1 MGLSTSLYSGVA
13 GLINNGNAMQVIGD
27 NIANTNTMGFK
38 AGTFTFQ
45 DIMAQYLN
53 SARAG
58 SQVGRGSAMND
69 VVSQFQQG
77 SFESTNSATDLAIA
91 GNGFFIVSNP
101 NKENSQYFTRAGQFH
116 IDQYGYLVN
125 AGGYR
130 VQGWEMETRPG
141 ESEGEIVGAIGDIQ
155 ISNTSAPVAT
165 TNILT
170 SVNLYS
176 RQEETVTT
184 KYLFNHW
191 ADTAGEMESNI
202 DYQYST
208 TINVYDSLGNTH
220 EITISFD
227 PTTAERQ
234 WEFIVTMDPLEDK
247 SGIPDTDPYKGVLMR
262 GLVQFT
268 PQGQIEKVFE
278 SEFVTQFSGASTFT
292 LTNRTAS
299 SAIENPL
306 RQTDL
311 ELVRLTNSSTY
322 IGGIYLRSG
331 APGTPG
337 SGPWTIVNY
346 NSLSGTTTLYRYS
359 GGVLAQSMTVVTAAS
374 TNTSQEIQRYE
385 GELGTLIRYSGAGG
399 MSASVSDLNIRR
411 DLLFA
416 IDPND
421 PSTAIFLS
429 SAFSNM
435 YIVDY
440 DPDTGKIF
448 FATSA
453 GGTPAFSGGYA
464 VEGEWFPVTWGTNN
478 LPQVLTYF
486 IPPTGQID
494 QTTGF
499 DPSAQPIEINFG
511 AHPITTTNHLTQW
524 IIEPITSSQFANR
537 SNTLLYD
544 QDGYGAGFLE
554 NISVDT
560 EGIIS
565 GSYSNGRIVNLNQLA
580 LARFN
585 SNIDLFKEGGNLWSE
600 TTDSGSPVTGQ
611 PTSNGLGSIAS
622 FALEQSNVDIGTEFV
637 KLITTQRAF
646 QANSRIITTTDD
658 LLNEVISLKR

>member
-13 GLINNGNAMQVIGD
+13 GLVNNGNAMQVIGD

-45 DIMAQYLN
+45 DIMAQYIN

-58 SQVGRGSAMND
+58 SQVGRGSSMND
-69 VVSQFQQG
+69 VVPVFQQG
-77 SFESTNSATDLAIA
+77 SFESTNSPTDLAIA

-116 IDQYGYLVN
+116 VDQYGYMVN
-125 AGGYR
+125 SAAYR
-130 VQGWEMETRPG
+130 VQGWEMETKPG
-141 ESEGEIVGAIGDIQ
+141 ETTGEIVGAIGDIQ

-170 SVNLYS
+170 AINLDS
-176 RQEETVTT
+176 RQEDPISS
-184 KYLFNHW
+184 KYLFNNW
-191 ADTAGEMESNI
+191 DDKNGDVESNI

-208 TINVYDSLGNTH
+208 TLNVYDSLGNTH
-220 EITISFD
+220 EITIYFD
-227 PTTAERQ
+227 PTNAERQ
-234 WEFIVTMDPLEDK
+234 WEYIVTMNPIEDK

-268 PQGQIEKVFE
+268 PQGQIENIFE
-278 SEFVTQFSGASTFT
+278 SEYITQFSGANLYT
-292 LTNRTAS
+292 LTNGTAS
-299 SAIENPL
+299 SAISNPL

-322 IGGIYLRSG
+322 IDGIFLRSG
-331 APGTPG
+331 AAGTAG
-337 SGPWTIVNY
+337 TGPWTIVNY
-346 NSLSGTTTLYRYS
+346 NTLSGTTTLYRFS
-359 GGVLAQSMTVVTAAS
+359 GGALAQSMTVITAAS

-385 GELGTLIRYSGAGG
+385 AELGNLILYSAAGG
-399 MSASVSDLNIRR
+399 SASVIDLNIRR

-421 PSTAIFLS
+421 PATAIFLS
-429 SAFSNM
+429 GAFGNI

-440 DPDTGKIF
+440 DAATDKIY

-453 GGTPAFSGGYA
+453 AGVPAYSGTYS
-464 VEGEWFPVTWGTNN
+464 VEGEWFPITWGENN
-478 LPQVLTYF
+478 LPQVLPYF

-494 QTTGF
+494 QETGY

-511 AHPITTTNHLTQW
+511 AHPANTSQHLNQW
-524 IIEPITSSQFANR
+524 IIEAITSSQYANR
-537 SNTLLYD
+537 SNTLFYD

-565 GSYSNGRIVNLNQLA
+565 GSYSNGRIVNLAQLA

-585 SNIDLFKEGGNLWSE
+585 SNIDLYKEGGNLWRE
-600 TTDSGSPVTGQ
+600 TTSSGAPITGQ
-611 PTSNGLGSIAS
+611 ARTNGLGSIAS
-622 FALEQSNVDIGTEFV
+622 NALEQSTVDIGTEFV

>member
-45 DIMAQYLN
+45 DIMSQYVN
-53 SARAG
+53 SARSG
-58 SQVGRGSAMND
+58 SQVGRGSSMND
-69 VVSQFQQG
+69 VTSIFQQG
-77 SFESTNSATDLAIA
+77 SFESTNSATDLAVA

-101 NKENSQYFTRAGQFH
+101 NKENSQYYTRAGQFH
-116 IDQYGYLVN
+116 VDQYGYLVN
-125 AGGYR
+125 SASYR
-130 VQGWEMETRPG
+130 VQGWEMVTRAGETQ
-141 ESEGEIVGAIGDIQ
+141 GEIVGSIGDIQ

-165 TNILT
+165 TNMLA
-170 SVNLYS
+170 SVNLDS
-176 RQEETVTT
+176 REEDPIST
-184 KYLFNHW
+184 KYLFNNW
-191 ADTAGEMESNI
+191 ADNQGEMVSNI

-220 EITISFD
+220 ELTIYFD
-227 PTTAERQ
+227 PTNAERQ

-247 SGIPDTDPYKGVLMR
+247 SGIPKTDPNKGVLMR

-268 PQGQIEKVFE
+268 PQGQIEKIFE
-278 SEFVTQFSGASTFT
+278 SEYVTQFSGASNFT
-292 LTNRTAS
+292 LVQGISAS
-299 SAIENPL
+299 SAANPL

-311 ELVRLTNSSTY
+311 ELASLTNSSTY

-331 APGTPG
+331 GGGTNT
-337 SGPWTIVNY
+337 GPLTIVNY
-346 NSLSGTTTLYRYS
+346 NEQSGTITLYEYS
-359 GGVLAQSMTVVTAAS
+359 GSAIAASMTVVTAAT
-374 TNTSQEIQRYE
+374 TNADQDIQRYE
-385 GELGTLIRYSGAGG
+385 AELGNLTFYSGGG
-399 MSASVSDLNIRR
+399 SGTASVADLNIRR

-416 IDPND
+416 IDSND
-421 PSTAIFLS
+421 PSTAIYITSGAYS
-429 SAFSNM
+429 SM

-440 DPDTGKIF
+440 DPDTDKIF
-448 FATSA
+448 LASFADSA
-453 GGTPAFSGGYA
+453 PAFSGNYTVGGDWY
-464 VEGEWFPVTWGTNN
+464 PVTWGTNN
-478 LPQVLTYF
+478 LPQVLAYF

-494 QTTGF
+494 QSTGF
-499 DPSAQPIEINFG
+499 DPSAQPIEVNFG
-511 AHPITTTNHLTQW
+511 AHPTTPDNHLTQW
-524 IIEPITSSQFANR
+524 LIEAITSTQFANR

-585 SNIDLFKEGGNLWSE
+585 SNIDLYKEGGNLWSE
-600 TTDSGSPVTGQ
+600 TTASGSPITGQ
-611 PTSNGLGSIAS
+611 PSSNGLGSVAS
-622 FALEQSNVDIGTEFV
+622 YSLEQSNVDIGTEFV

>member
-13 GLINNGNAMQVIGD
+13 GLVNNGNAMQVIGD

-45 DIMAQYLN
+45 DIMSQYIN

-58 SQVGRGSAMND
+58 SQVGRGSSMND
-69 VVSQFQQG
+69 VVSVFQQG
-77 SFESTNSATDLAIA
+77 SFESTNSPTDLAIA

-101 NKENSQYFTRAGQFH
+101 SKENSQFFTRAGQFH
-116 IDQYGYLVN
+116 VDQYGYMVN
-125 AGGYR
+125 SASYR
-130 VQGWEMETRPG
+130 VQGWEMETKPG
-141 ESEGEIVGAIGDIQ
+141 ETTGEIVGAIGDIQ

-170 SVNLYS
+170 AINLDS
-176 RQEETVTT
+176 RQEDPISS
-184 KYLFNHW
+184 KYLFNNW
-191 ADTAGEMESNI
+191 DDKNGDLESNI

-208 TINVYDSLGNTH
+208 TLNVYDSLGNTH
-220 EITISFD
+220 EITIYFD
-227 PTTAERQ
+227 PTNAERQ
-234 WEFIVTMDPLEDK
+234 WEYVVTMNPIEDK

-268 PQGQIEKVFE
+268 PQGQIENVFE
-278 SEFVTQFSGASTFT
+278 SEYVTQFSGANLYT
-292 LTNRTAS
+292 LTNGKAS
-299 SAIENPL
+299 GAISNPL

-311 ELVRLTNSSTY
+311 ELVRLANSSTY
-322 IGGIYLRSG
+322 IDGIFLRSG
-331 APGTPG
+331 AAGTAG
-337 SGPWTIVNY
+337 TGPWTIVNY
-346 NSLSGTTTLYRYS
+346 NTLSGTTTLYRFS
-359 GGVLAQSMTVVTAAS
+359 GGALAQSATVITAAS
-374 TNTSQEIQRYE
+374 TNASQEIQRYE
-385 GELGTLIRYSGAGG
+385 GELGSLLRYSGANGVSG
-399 MSASVSDLNIRR
+399 SVADMNIRR
-411 DLLFA
+411 DLLFS

-421 PSTAIFLS
+421 PATAIFLS
-429 SAFSNM
+429 GAFSNM

-440 DPDTGKIF
+440 DAATDKVY

-453 GGTPAFSGGYA
+453 AGAPAFSGTYA
-464 VEGEWFPVTWGTNN
+464 VEGEWFPITWGENN
-478 LPQVLTYF
+478 LPQVLPYF

-494 QTTGF
+494 KETGY
-499 DPSAQPIEINFG
+499 DPSAQPIEINLG
-511 AHPITTTNHLTQW
+511 AHPANTSQHLNQW
-524 IIEPITSSQFANR
+524 IIEAITSSQYANR
-537 SNTLLYD
+537 SNTLFYD

-565 GSYSNGRIVNLNQLA
+565 GSYSNGRIVNLAQLA

-585 SNIDLFKEGGNLWSE
+585 SNIDLFKEGGNLWRE
-600 TTDSGSPVTGQ
+600 TTSSGAPITGQ
-611 PTSNGLGSIAS
+611 ARSNGLGSIAS
-622 FALEQSNVDIGTEFV
+622 NALEQSTVDIGTEFV